1 MKPKFLNSCILLLAI
16 AACPQLASTARAVT
30 FSVTPSA
37 VSNTYNGTFTLQ
49 VTGLTNGETVV
60 VQKFLDANANG
71 VVDASDWLVQQF
83 SLTDGQAGM
92 AIGGIVNSNVP
103 GDTDATAGQITAQ
116 LYFQNGDFMQN
127 VAGQY
132 AFKVSSPGGH
142 FAPITNLFSVT
153 NVPYAQKF
161 TGNVVSNR
169 TSTTLPNAMVLLFGP
184 PRPGK
189 NGPSGPPLAGA
200 LANNA
205 GSYTIPAPPGT
216 YMVVAFKGNYLSDFS
231 MPPIVTLG
239 SGQTLTTNL
248 TLANATSSISG
259 SLVDANNSGIGLP
272 GIFLSANANNGLMGV
287 GFTDS
292 NGNFTLGV
300 QSGTGQWGLSY
311 DDTSLIVHGYVGL
324 QNKTNVNAGQTNV
337 TLAVSKAT
345 ALFYGS
351 VKDGQGTPLP
361 GIDVYAY
368 DNNNQLYQTD
378 AYTDANGKY
387 VAGVLGGLG
396 GSDQW
401 SLQISS
407 DTSPTNYIFS
417 QPAFAQNGGTN
428 LSAGTAAQVK
438 FTALLATNHITGWL
452 KDNNGIPIAGVGVW
466 ANTTINGADYS
477 QGGTS
482 TDSNGNYWLNV
493 ANGTWTVGVSTCGDC
508 SDGLPGGY
516 LSPGNQSVGITNSNG
531 TANFTALSA
540 NNHITGRLT
549 DAITGQGIANVG
561 IPAWATINGVQYMQ
575 YARTDSNGFYSNNLV
590 NGTWSVNVNCGNCSD
605 CLASSL
611 YQCPNGQTVIIANNS
626 QVVDF
631 AAQPAAPL
639 QITTST
645 LSPGTVGAFYSESLG
660 ATGGQPSYN
669 WWLPGG
675 TMSLPPGQSGD
686 MSFSSDGTISGIPG
700 TVGTFSFW
708 VGVSDNASPPNVVN
722 QMVSI
727 TITSDSSGPLQ
738 ITTTTLPDGIVG
750 GSYSPQLNASGGQSP
765 YSWSLTPGSLALP
778 GGLNLSNGG
787 MFSGTPTSAPF
798 GGTNYYFSVRVTD
811 SRTNTVDQLFSLI
824 IYPALTMSTSPLPTG
839 TAGIAYSAQ
848 IQVSGGD
855 SGIYNGFPYYFAGP
869 GPGGFITSGS
879 LPPGLNVSVG
889 AITSSNAF
897 LVISGTPTNSGTFPF
912 TMGMYDNDLNWVQN
926 NYSITIASSSLQV
939 TTASLSNAAV
949 GSAYTNQLQASG
961 GTTPYTWTIANGSQ
975 PLPAALALSTS
986 GLISGVPASSGTN
999 IFIVRLTD
1007 HNALTVTRSLTLITD
1022 PKPVLSLPVW
1032 LASRFQM
1039 RLTGAANQTYTVQM
1053 ATNLNSSNWI
1063 TLFVTNNATTNS
1075 FLLADPGATNK
1086 QRFYR
1091 VKVGL

>member
-1 MKPKFLNSCILLLAI
+1 MQPKLLNSCILLLAF
-16 AACPQLASTARAVT
+16 AACQQFAYTARAVT

-37 VSNTYNGTFTLQ
+37 VSNTYNGTIMLQ

-60 VQKFLDANANG
+60 VQKFLDANTNG

-103 GDTDATAGQITAQ
+103 GDTDATGGQITAQ
-116 LYFQNGDFMQN
+116 LLFHNGDFIQN

-132 AFKVSSPGGH
+132 AFKLSSPGGH

-189 NGPSGPPLAGA
+189 NGPGGPPLAGGM
-200 LANNA
+200 ANNA

-216 YMVVAFKGNYLSDFS
+216 YMVVAFKGNYLGDFS
-231 MPPIVTLG
+231 MPPILTLG

-248 TLANATSSISG
+248 TLTNATSSISG

-272 GIFLSANANNGLMGV
+272 GILLSANANSGLMGV
-287 GFTDS
+287 GFTDT
-292 NGNFTLGV
+292 NGNYTLGV
-300 QSGTGQWGLSY
+300 QSGSGQWGLSF
-311 DDTSLIVHGYVGL
+311 DDTSLIVHGYLGL
-324 QNKTNVNAGQTNV
+324 QNKTNVYAGQTNV
-337 TLAVSKAT
+337 ALAVPKAT
-345 ALFYGS
+345 ALFYGN
-351 VKDGQGTPLP
+351 VKDGLGNPLP

-378 AYTDANGKY
+378 GYTDANGKY

-396 GSDQW
+396 GNDPW
-401 SLQISS
+401 SVQISS
-407 DTSPTNYIFS
+407 DSSPTNYIFS
-417 QPAFAQNGGTN
+417 QPAFAQAGGTN
-428 LSAGTAAQVK
+428 LSAGTAVQVK

-452 KDNNGIPIAGVGVW
+452 KDNNGNPIAGVWVW
-466 ANTTINGADYS
+466 ANATINGADYN
-477 QGGTS
+477 QGGAS
-482 TDSNGNYWLNV
+482 TDSNGNYSLNV
-493 ANGTWTVGVSTCGDC
+493 ANGTWTVGISTCSDC
-508 SDGLPGGY
+508 NDGLPGGY
-516 LSPGNQSVGITNSNG
+516 LSPANQSVVIANNNG
-531 TANFTALSA
+531 TANFTALAA
-540 NNHITGRLT
+540 NNHITGHLT
-549 DAITGQGIANVG
+549 NAVTGQGIANVG

-575 YARTDSNGFYSNNLV
+575 YARTDGNGFYSNNLV

-605 CLASSL
+605 CLSSSL
-611 YQCPNGQTVIIANNS
+611 YQCPDGQTVLIANNS

-645 LSPGTVGAFYSESLG
+645 LPPGTVGAFYSESLG

-686 MSFSSDGTISGIPG
+686 MSFSSDGTISGTPG
-700 TVGTFSFW
+700 TAGTFSFW
-708 VGVSDNASPPNVVN
+708 VGVSDNGSPPNVVT

-727 TITSDSSGPLQ
+727 TITGGSSGPLQ

-750 GSYSPQLNASGGQSP
+750 GSYSPQLDASGGQSP

-811 SRTNTVDQLFSLI
+811 NVANTVDQLLSLT
-824 IYPALTMSTSPLPTG
+824 IYPALTMSASALPNG
-839 TAGIAYSAQ
+839 TAGLAYSAQ
-848 IQVSGGD
+848 ILVSGG
-855 SGIYNGFPYYFAGP
+855 NHNYFAGPGGYYP
-869 GPGGFITSGS
+869 GPGGFIPFGS
-879 LPPGLNVSVG
+879 LPPGLNVSDG
-889 AITSSNAF
+889 AITSSNEF
-897 LVISGTPTNSGTFPF
+897 FVISGTPTNSGTFSF
-912 TMGMYDNDLNWVQN
+912 TMGVYDGDANWVQN
-926 NYSITIASSSLQV
+926 NYSITIASSSLQI
-939 TTASLSNAAV
+939 TTTSLSNAAV

-975 PLPAALALSTS
+975 PLPSALTLSTS

-1007 HNALTVTRSLTLITD
+1007 HNSLTVTRSLTLITD

-1032 LASRFQM
+1032 LTNRFQM
-1039 RLTGAANQTYTVQM
+1039 RLTGAANQTYSVQVS
-1053 ATNLNSSNWI
+1053 TNLVSTNWF
-1063 TLFVTNNATTNS
+1063 TLMTTNLS
-1075 FLLADPGATNK
+1075 ASPALIQDNQATNK